1 MGEENSGMFQQS
13 KILLTG
19 LLLTLSAHAA
29 NPAPEAGTSPPAL
42 ACYFVHEPDLD
53 SAVHQAFLERTATGG
68 RFTHLTTSLRLAQ
81 GELTDKPIH
90 EAIRSIAERGAALGL
105 GIVMDLDVR
114 LARDAF
120 QAAHPGEL
128 QEMLRL
134 RELPRTHETVTQF
147 AFTAEIPSDHY
158 TFKAKPYLPVAS
170 RLVRVYAYA
179 RGPEGIDP
187 ASVTDITAAC
197 VITAQTEASLGV
209 EVPAAAT
216 SLPLVCALVAF
227 THLTPDVYAAHLLS
241 FQRELLDA
249 YANLGLAGACKD
261 EWGFPPS
268 FDGLPRHDDF
278 WYSEAM
284 AAAYRDRTGRDLVRD
299 VLLMHAGEHGR
310 TADRLGAINHYMEM
324 NRQRHVAIE
333 ADFYNAVKETFG
345 STALVATHPT
355 WYPQLDRREI
365 KKNGLSWWAA
375 PRDYAQTDEVTP
387 FCVRTA
393 LAKKWNN
400 SVWYNMYY
408 SGQMGDYERSL
419 WSHALAGG
427 RINYHP
433 LYPVEATP
441 PWTMDALY
449 EGGLMQGEA
458 RVRLLNL
465 IAPAPLDC
473 PVAVIFGHAA
483 AMNWAGGSY
492 EDTGLEAA
500 NALWRLGHYADLIP
514 SSEIASGALRMEG
527 GQLVYGTQRYRAALL
542 YRPEFEGA
550 STATWLE
557 KARPDATRLFSMGAW
572 TRGFDGNPFN
582 GNAHLEQFTTRC
594 PSAEDAV
601 AQIIACL
608 GKEDGPW
615 TPASETLGWDQKS
628 ASLPASGQVRLLDGT
643 RVITAG
649 TNDPAGDPIQ
659 TTLEVNGHAV
669 RLDAIGVAAVRLAAD
684 GGVQAL
690 AAGGLKSFETPD
702 LAIELA
708 VRLNLAIWR
717 DAAGM
722 LHGAVETTGPLPE
735 VLTRITPHWTRLGA
749 RIP

>member
-1 MGEENSGMFQQS
+1 MFQRS
-13 KILLTG
+13 RFLLTG
-19 LLLTLSAHAA
+19 LLLTLSAHATT
-29 NPAPEAGTSPPAL
+29 PAPGAGTPPPAL
-42 ACYFVHEPDLD
+42 ACYFVHEPDLEP
-53 SAVHQAFLERTATGG
+53 AVHQAFLERAAAGG
-68 RFTHLTTSLRLAQ
+68 HFTHLTTSLRLAE
-81 GELTDKPIH
+81 GELTDASIH
-90 EAIRSIAERGAALGL
+90 TAIRSITEHATAFGL

-114 LARDAF
+114 LAREAF

-134 RELPRTHETVTQF
+134 RELPRTPEAATQF

-179 RGPEGIDP
+179 RGLEGIDP
-187 ASVTDITAAC
+187 TSVTDITADCA
-197 VITAQTEASLGV
+197 IAAQTEASLGV

-216 SLPLVCALVAF
+216 SLPFVCALAAF

-241 FQRELLDA
+241 FQRELLRA
-249 YANLGLAGACKD
+249 YADMGLAGACKD

-268 FDGLPRHDDF
+268 FDGLPKHDDF

-284 AAAYRDRTGRDLVRD
+284 AAAYRERTGRDLVRD
-299 VLLMHAGEHGR
+299 FLLMHAGEQGR
-310 TADRLGAINHYMEM
+310 TAERLGAINHYMEM

-333 ADFYNAVKETFG
+333 TDFYNAVKETLG
-345 STALVATHPT
+345 SEALVATHPT

-365 KKNGLSWWAA
+365 KKNGLDWWAA

-387 FCVRTA
+387 YCVRTA

-408 SGQMGDYERSL
+408 SGQKGDYERSL

-433 LYPVEATP
+433 LYPIEATP

-473 PVAVIFGHAA
+473 PIAVIFGHAA

-514 SSEIASGALRMEG
+514 SSEIASGALRMED

-542 YRPEFEGA
+542 YRPDFEGA
-550 STATWLE
+550 STAAWLE
-557 KARPDATRLFSMGAW
+557 TARPDATRLFSIGTW
-572 TRGFDGNPFN
+572 TRGFDGNPFD
-582 GNAHLEQFTTRC
+582 GNAHLERFTTRC
-594 PSAEDAV
+594 PSVEEAV

-608 GKEDGPW
+608 GKDGGPW

-628 ASLPASGQVRLLDGT
+628 TCLPTSGQVRLVDGT

-649 TNDPAGDPIQ
+649 TIDPAGDPIQ

-669 RLDAIGVAAVRLAAD
+669 RFDALGIAAVRLGPD
-684 GGVQAL
+684 GQVLAL
-690 AAGGLKSFETPD
+690 AAGGLKSFETAD
-702 LAIELA
+702 LAIELEE
-708 VRLNLAIWR
+708 RLNLAIWR
-717 DAAGM
+717 DAAGT
-722 LHGAVETTGPLPE
+722 LHGAVETSGPLPE
-735 VLTRITPHWTRLGA
+735 SLTRIAPQWTRLGTG
-749 RIP
+749 IQ